1 MSLRP
6 LVFWLHLVCGVV
18 AGGVVLVMSVT
29 GVLLTYEKQMLAW
42 TERPAAAAAPS
53 AHGRRLPVDALLEA
67 ARSAKPSATPA
78 TVTIRADRDAP
89 VSVALGRD
97 GQLLLNAYTGQVL
110 GEGAVGLR
118 AFFRSVTDWHRWL
131 AASGEY
137 RATGKAITGASN
149 LVFLVLVVTGAYLW
163 LPKVWNRVQLRNITW
178 FRRGL
183 PGKARDFN
191 WHNTIGIWSFAP
203 LFVVVLSATVIS
215 YPWASDLAYRVVG
228 EQPPASAQNRASATA
243 GRPAAVPPPAP
254 APAGGR
260 ESRPALEP
268 GVAANLDAHL
278 AHAERQVAGWRT
290 IGLRVPPDTTAPLV
304 FTIDRGYGG
313 QPHKR
318 GMLTLDRATGA
329 VVTWEPFDS
338 NSPGRRLRTILRFAH
353 TGEVLGLPGQTVAG
367 LASAGGAVL
376 VYTGLALSLRRFVA
390 WRRRGSD
397 FHRRH
402 APAA

>member
-42 TERPAAAAAPS
+42 AERPAAAAAPS
-53 AHGRRLPVDALLEA
+53 PGARRLPVDALLEA
-67 ARSAKPSATPA
+67 ARNAKPSATPA

-149 LVFLVLVVTGAYLW
+149 LAFLVLVVTGAYLW
-163 LPKVWNRVQLRNITW
+163 LPKVWSRVQLRNITW

-215 YPWASDLAYRVVG
+215 YPWASNLAYRVVG
-228 EQPPASAQNRASATA
+228 EQPPAAAQRQ
-243 GRPAAVPPPAP
+243 PAP
-254 APAGGR
+254 APKGGR
-260 ESRPALEP
+260 EGRRALEP

-318 GMLTLDRATGA
+318 GMLTLDRATGE
-329 VVTWEPFDS
+329 VVMWEPFDS

-353 TGEVLGLPGQTVAG
+353 TGEVLGLPGQTAAG

-376 VYTGLALSLRRFVA
+376 VYTGLALALRRFVA
-390 WRRRGSD
+390 WRRRRSD